1 MIDYIRNKQA
11 RLINKIA
18 FDFIRENYLNTLT
31 SSNRL
36 VGLVGQRG
44 VGKTTLLLQ
53 YLKKNFKA
61 TQYLYFS
68 ADDIYITNS
77 SIYDIAEEFV
87 RLGGH
92 VIVIDEIHKYS
103 NWAQELKSIY
113 DSFPDLLIRFSGS
126 SMLNILYEKY
136 DLSRRAVITHV
147 EILSFGEYIYF
158 AHGIT
163 LPELTL
169 EEILNDGST
178 LGTELALEHP
188 SLYKY
193 FLRYLQIGAYPF
205 FIEDEES
212 FKHKL
217 FNALDKVINEDIP
230 SLNKI
235 EFSQLSIFKRFIA
248 MLVYAKVPYKVN
260 LSALSRELHISQPT
274 LYTYLDILSQTKM
287 IRTVKK
293 FSTKVSKK
301 PDKLLFDNTNILYA
315 FCDEF
320 SVEVEMGTV
329 RESFFASCF
338 ENIYYSDIGDFKV
351 GEYIFEIGGKNKSF
365 KQLKDQRNAYVVV
378 DTDYTSDER
387 KIPLWL
393 FGLMKKENYRK
404 QIEQMANDP
413 LVVSD
418 IEEIEK
424 DFE

>member
-11 RLINKIA
+11 RLINKVT
-18 FDFIRENYLNTLT
+18 FTFIREKYLDTLM

-77 SIYDIAEEFV
+77 SIYDIADEFT
-87 RLGGH
+87 RLGGK
-92 VIVIDEIHKYS
+92 VIVIDEIHKYT
-103 NWAQELKSIY
+103 NWSQELKSIY

-136 DLSRRAVITHV
+136 DLSRRAVITHL
-147 EILSFGEYIYF
+147 ETLSFREYMHF
-158 AHGIT
+158 AHGTT
-163 LPELTL
+163 LPVFTL
-169 EEILNDGST
+169 EEILSNGST

-188 SLYKY
+188 SLYKH

-205 FIEDEES
+205 FIEDEEL

-217 FNALDKVINEDIP
+217 FNALDKVLNEDIP

-235 EFSQLSIFKRFIA
+235 DFSQLSIFKRFIA

-260 LSALSRELHISQPT
+260 LTAMSRELHISQPT

-301 PDKLLFDNTNILYA
+301 PDKLLFSNTNILYA
-315 FCDEF
+315 FCDAF
-320 SVEVEMGTV
+320 SVEVEIGTA
-329 RESFFASCF
+329 RETFFASCF

-351 GEYIFEIGGKNKSF
+351 GEYIFEVGGKNKSF
-365 KQLKDQRNAYVVV
+365 KQLKDTKNAYVVV
-378 DTDYTSDER
+378 DTDYTNDER

-393 FGLMKKENYRK
+393 FGLMGKESYKK
-404 QIEQMANDP
+404 QIMQMANG
-413 LVVSD
+413 L
-418 IEEIEK
+418 
-424 DFE
+424 